1 MTRVPIRQC
10 AGCRERKPQA
20 RMQRFVRAAG
30 AGKPAWVPDNA
41 RKRSPGRGVYLCRST
56 EGEVSAECAK
66 RVEKNR
72 KYPGLA
78 SAAAEY
84 GLQLG

>member
-1 MTRVPIRQC
+1 
-10 AGCRERKPQA
+10 
-20 RMQRFVRAAG
+20 MQRFVRSGSREWLADAG
-30 AGKPAWVPDNA
+30 LT
-41 RKRSPGRGVYLCRST
+41 RKPGRGVYLCSP
-56 EGEVSAECAK
+56 ECAR
-66 RVEKNR
+66 RVEKNK

>member
-1 MTRVPIRQC
+1 MVNKGHVPIRQC
-10 AGCRERKPQA
+10 AGCRARLPQKQ
-20 RMQRFVRAAG
+20 MQRFVRQDRVWHPDAA
-30 AGKPAWVPDNA
+30 
-41 RKRSPGRGVYLCRST
+41 RRRPGRGVYLC
-56 EGEVSAECAK
+56 SAECAK

>member
-1 MTRVPIRQC
+1 MR
-10 AGCRERKPQA
+10 
-20 RMQRFVRAAG
+20 RFVRIE
-30 AGKPAWVPDNA
+30 PRAWRADKG
-41 RKRSPGRGVYLCRST
+41 RKRLPGRGVYLC
-56 EGEVSAECAK
+56 SAECAR

-84 GLQLG
+84 GFDQG

>member
-1 MTRVPIRQC
+1 MR
-10 AGCRERKPQA
+10 
-20 RMQRFVRAAG
+20 RFVRVG
-30 AGKPAWVPDNA
+30 PRAWQADKGSKQA
-41 RKRSPGRGVYLCRST
+41 GRGVYLC
-56 EGEVSAECAK
+56 SAECGK

-84 GLQLG
+84 GLELG

>member
-1 MTRVPIRQC
+1 
-10 AGCRERKPQA
+10 
-20 RMQRFVRAAG
+20 MQRFVRAPG
-30 AGKPAWVPDNA
+30 TGKATWQADG
-41 RKRSPGRGVYLCRST
+41 RSKRAPGRGVYLCS
-56 EGEVSAECAK
+56 VECAK
-66 RVEKNR
+66 RVEKNK

>member
-1 MTRVPIRQC
+1 
-10 AGCRERKPQA
+10 
-20 RMQRFVRAAG
+20 MQRFVRVPG
-30 AGKPAWVPDNA
+30 AGKAAWLPDA
-41 RKRSPGRGVYLCRST
+41 CSKRPGRGVYLC
-56 EGEVSAECAK
+56 SAECAV
-66 RVEKNR
+66 RVEKNK